1 MQYII
6 MDLEWNN
13 TYAKK
18 ADGYINEIIEIGA
31 VKLDSELETVD
42 TFSHIIRSQIGKK
55 LRGSVKRL
63 THLTNDDIS
72 TGMPFTKSFSLFRK
86 WVGNEETVILT
97 WGDGDIRVLLDN
109 FKYLNGIKTIPFLT
123 KYCDFQK
130 YFQSIYKCTK
140 GQQTGLLTAANI
152 LEIDPEKYIHHR
164 ALGDSMLTADIFKA
178 IFDSKKLAEM
188 TCECNEEFYSK
199 LVYKAKVI
207 RNIDNPLVDKKR
219 LEHICDTCKRQCEQL
234 AAWKFHGQFF
244 RANFY
249 CRECDITYA
258 VGVRFKKLYDQVEYR
273 KMVNVIEPEP
283 ASDETE
289 PLDND

>member
-1 MQYII
+1 

-18 ADGYINEIIEIGA
+18 AGGYINEIIEIGA

-42 TFSHIIRSQIGKK
+42 TFSCIIRSQIGKK

-63 THLTNDDIS
+63 THLTNDDIN
-72 TGMPFTKSFSLFRK
+72 TGVPFTKSFSVFRK
-86 WVGNEETVILT
+86 WIGTEDTVILT

-109 FKYLNGIKTIPFLT
+109 FKYLNGIRTIPFLQY
-123 KYCDFQK
+123 YCDMQR
-130 YFQSIYKCTK
+130 YFQLDHKCVK
-140 GQQTGLLTAANI
+140 GQQTGLLTAAQT

-164 ALGDSMLTADIFKA
+164 ALGDSMLTAEIFRKIYDKDRIA
-178 IFDSKKLAEM
+178 PLI
-188 TCECNEEFYSK
+188 CECNDEFYSK

-219 LEHICDTCKRQCEQL
+219 LEHICDTCGKPCDQL
-234 AAWKFHGQFF
+234 VPWKFHGQFF

-249 CRECDITYA
+249 CKECDTTYA
-258 VGVRFKKLYDQVEYR
+258 VGVRFKKLFDQVEYR
-273 KMVNVIEPEP
+273 KMVSVIEPEP
-283 ASDETE
+283 IIESEECDS
-289 PLDND
+289 